1 MSFPNLQE
9 APAGEKA
16 DLYFF
21 DLSIGDW
28 AVWGTGTVSPD
39 GTQIVSDPGFGL
51 PRFAWHFAAFS
62 FFVAQALA
70 DEVRPRGQKAGE
82 PVDLPTGRFTVRKT
96 DLVLP
101 GRLPVT
107 IARTYRSEN
116 PRPGLFGVGWNLAVY
131 ESVITV
137 SATGT
142 TLSLILGDQSAYRL
156 APAGP
161 GQWQNTTEPFLRGA
175 VVTQPSGA
183 TFQLRFK
190 DGTMQRFDQIQGFSN
205 LFGLTAITD
214 RTGNTVTISREAAVA
229 PAVGRRRETRAK
241 QVRENFFSTGQAGRK
256 IGPRAGS
263 SEAKARG

>member
-1 MSFPNLQE
+1 MPLPPGVTAPLLLTIQPGGAVPSQPLPMSFPNLQE

-161 GQWQNTTEPFLRGA
+161 GQWQNTTEPFLRG
-175 VVTQPSGA
+175 QSSPSPPGRRSSSA
-183 TFQLRFK
+183 
-190 DGTMQRFDQIQGFSN
+190 S
-205 LFGLTAITD
+205 
-214 RTGNTVTISREAAVA
+214 RTGRCSALTRSRGFRTSSVSRPSRTG
-229 PAVGRRRETRAK
+229 PATR
-241 QVRENFFSTGQAGRK
+241 
-256 IGPRAGS
+256 
-263 SEAKARG
+263 